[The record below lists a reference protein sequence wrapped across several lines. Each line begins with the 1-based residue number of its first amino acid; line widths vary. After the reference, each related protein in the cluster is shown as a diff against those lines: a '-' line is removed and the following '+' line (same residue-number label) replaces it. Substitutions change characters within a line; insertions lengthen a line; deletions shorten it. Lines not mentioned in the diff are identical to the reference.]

1 MASEVLICN
10 AALQLIKHSKTI
22 TSLTQG
28 TKEAN
33 ACEVIYE
40 ELRDSVLSMHNWN
53 FAIKR
58 MQMSRLSTAPAYEFK
73 YAYEFPAD
81 MMRMVSVHDNTNGY
95 SGVPYKLEANQ
106 VNSDA
111 TQMYLRYVAQIT
123 DPNLM
128 TPLFRSALSKILA
141 SRLAVAL
148 SQSASRSKEMYEQFI
163 DQDLPT
169 AKSADSLQDFPDQL
183 PESPWVGVRT
193 GGRGDYLRLST
204 D

>member
-22 TSLTQG
+22 TSLSQG

-40 ELRDSVLSMHNWN
+40 ELRDATLSMHNWN
-53 FAIKR
+53 FATKR
-58 MQMSRLSTAPAYEFK
+58 VQLARLDVAPAFEWKYGYEL
-73 YAYEFPAD
+73 PAD
-81 MMRMVSVHDNTNGY
+81 HLRVVSVHDNSGGRN
-95 SGVPYKLEANQ
+95 GVPYKIEANQ
-106 VNSDA
+106 IQSDA
-111 TQMYLRYVAQIT
+111 TQMYLRYIYRVT

-128 TPLFRSALSKILA
+128 TALFRTALSKFLA

-148 SQSASRSKEMYEQFI
+148 SQSASRSEEMYKQFI

-169 AKSADSLQDFPDQL
+169 AKSNDSVQDYADQL
-183 PESPWVGVRT
+183 PESPWVSVRS
-193 GGRGDYLRLST
+193 GAHSDELRLST